1 MTTRRFVQAS
11 ALTLAVYGFAAWV
24 YVAISAIVAP
34 ETLHLPLT
42 HFTRW
47 PRQDTFGAASFA
59 VSLLGFLTHQ
69 LLRNPSG

>member
-1 MTTRRFVQAS
+1 MTTRRFVQAG

-42 HFTRW
+42 HFTSW

-59 VSLLGFLTHQ
+59 VSVLGFLAYQ
-69 LLRNPSG
+69 LLKNPSR